1 MLRLIFEGY
10 LPMKNNLL
18 YSTVHIFIQIS
29 GLEKDLETQKEES
42 KQKLQSLETQMSQ
55 VTADLTKL
63 KENDKNEELS
73 GKLSQLGTDL
83 DQKLTTA
90 ESKMAEFMDTFEKFQ
105 SETSQAQ
112 TSSKQ
117 KLDDV
122 ETQIKSFKSSS
133 EGTVQDVMEDN
144 ENLKVCCSHVLNF
157 YSSNFGF

>member
-122 ETQIKSFKSSS
+122 EIQIKSFKSSS

-144 ENLKVCCSHVLNF
+144 ENLKVCYSHVQKLL
-157 YSSNFGF
+157 

>member
-1 MLRLIFEGY
+1 MDNKFLKTNKQASPLIRDLRV
-10 LPMKNNLL
+10 PMKNNLL
-18 YSTVHIFIQIS
+18 YSTVHIYIQIS

-122 ETQIKSFKSSS
+122 EIQIKSFKSSS

-144 ENLKVCCSHVLNF
+144 ENLKVC
-157 YSSNFGF
+157 

>member
-1 MLRLIFEGY
+1 
-10 LPMKNNLL
+10 
-18 YSTVHIFIQIS
+18 
-29 GLEKDLETQKEES
+29 
-42 KQKLQSLETQMSQ
+42 MSQ

-122 ETQIKSFKSSS
+122 EIQIKSFKSSNS
-133 EGTVQDVMEDN
+133 SKAFGKVS
-144 ENLKVCCSHVLNF
+144 LKTTS
-157 YSSNFGF
+157 